1 MKKLHCIMLGLS
13 IVVASSFVI
22 TRVTDLATAQ
32 SAQPTQTATTAL
44 PSYPLKFGAFEAR
57 FDPGGTYTLQGQG
70 WPALNGAW
78 KSNGNEI
85 ALTMS
90 GGPGGC
96 DGTGRYQFRMDGKHL
111 NLALLADGCK
121 VRQMILDRSD
131 WAPNDEAR
139 VVPTRNIVRTAGARA
154 PSRVASNSGKGN
166 WPSFRGPQASGIA
179 EGQNLPEKWNGKTGE
194 NILWRTPIPGLAH
207 SSRRFGKPDLC
218 DHRRQR

>member
-22 TRVTDLATAQ
+22 TSVTDLATAQ

-44 PSYPLKFGAFEAR
+44 PSYPLKFGAFEAL
-57 FDPGGTYTLQGQG
+57 FDPGGTFTLKGQG

-111 NLALLADGCK
+111 NLALVADDC
-121 VRQMILDRSD
+121 RC
-131 WAPNDEAR
+131 AR
-139 VVPTRNIVRTAGARA
+139 
-154 PSRVASNSGKGN
+154 
-166 WPSFRGPQASGIA
+166 
-179 EGQNLPEKWNGKTGE
+179 
-194 NILWRTPIPGLAH
+194 
-207 SSRRFGKPDLC
+207 
-218 DHRRQR
+218 